1 MPGDTTASCG
11 EKRKRSDDEDLLPSE
26 YFLHSYDAPS
36 LILVLRNYTSVDDI
50 IIIIHGQDGSK
61 FGVRV
66 NKAWRASFVLNG
78 MYIYML

>member
-1 MPGDTTASCG
+1 MPDDTTASCG
-11 EKRKRSDDEDLLPSE
+11 AKRKRSDEDLLPSE
-26 YFLHSYDAPS
+26 WFLHPYDAPS
-36 LILVLRNYTSVDDI
+36 LILVLRDYTSVDDI